1 MVEVYEGNM
10 FFNKENELIYGK
22 FLRKMVDNDV
32 KLKTICY
39 KEPCYI
45 HKLLIAKLWMTY
57 GKHTSAMTLKKIVHQ
72 KSCKYQLWN
81 AREVN
86 EHNPKK

>member
-1 MVEVYEGNM
+1 MTLTCYQLSSLTLYMVEVYEGNM

-45 HKLLIAKLWMTY
+45 HKLLIAKL
-57 GKHTSAMTLKKIVHQ
+57 
-72 KSCKYQLWN
+72 
-81 AREVN
+81 
-86 EHNPKK
+86 